1 MKYPKEIYLDGYT
14 YVQMYEHDK
23 DIYVSFGH
31 PEKDLVWKWECD
43 SCKHVNEKLIKAWP
57 QKEIDFIA
65 LKNLDLNK
73 EEK

>member
-1 MKYPKEIYLDGYT
+1 VSQIITYLKCDHCGKEY
-14 YVQMYEHDK
+14 K

-73 EEK
+73 EITR